1 MSDLLPELLPS
12 NMKDETMDRTRLRT
26 REAMQDLILRSL
38 SESGFSDVAVFH
50 GGTCLRKLYGLNRL
64 SEDLD
69 FSLVIPRLEFD
80 LEPHL
85 EHVVATFGNE
95 GLELQAKVR
104 EARGELPIFSVMYG
118 VNFRNII
125 RMAGFSES
133 VISSV
138 HRDELIRVKMDV
150 DTNPPTYRRDSI
162 VHRDGVVSYD
172 VRTEELPVLYAGK
185 MSAVLCRQWKHR
197 VKGRDLFDYVWY
209 IERGTPLDMRTLESH
224 LDKKCRP
231 TSDLDRDVLIEMLD
245 RRFDSLDLESAK
257 EDARGFL
264 FDDSCLDLWCPQYFK
279 DLARK
284 IVVE

>member
-1 MSDLLPELLPS
+1 MP
-12 NMKDETMDRTRLRT
+12 
-26 REAMQDLILRSL
+26 
-38 SESGFSDVAVFH
+38 
-50 GGTCLRKLYGLNRL
+50 RKLYGLNRF

-69 FSLVIPRLEFD
+69 FSLVIPGSEFD
-80 LEPHL
+80 FKPHL
-85 EHVVATFGNE
+85 DHTIEEFRRD

-118 VNFRNII
+118 VNFRSILTAAGFPDSII
-125 RMAGFSES
+125 RSA
-133 VISSV
+133 

-150 DTNPPTYRRDSI
+150 DTNPPTYRRDGI

-209 IERGTPLDMRTLESH
+209 IERGTPLDMRALESR

-257 EDARGFL
+257 DDARGFL
-264 FDDSCLDLWCPQYFK
+264 FDDSCLDLWCPKYFK
-279 DLARK
+279 DLARE
-284 IVVE
+284 IVIE